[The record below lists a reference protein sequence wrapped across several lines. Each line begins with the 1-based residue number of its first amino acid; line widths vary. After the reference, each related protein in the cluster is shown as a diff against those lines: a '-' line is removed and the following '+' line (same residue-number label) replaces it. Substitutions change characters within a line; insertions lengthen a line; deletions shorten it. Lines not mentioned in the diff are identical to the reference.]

1 MQFIGTEMSK
11 EDFLSSLDLSEEQRG
26 FLSSLITKEIIS
38 EDEQEEI
45 MNIIETGEI
54 EPYSELLEFK
64 CCLLFPEKPLSCL
77 DKKLVKAECLASI
90 SELFKLYFA
99 GFGIVQNPEHINKY
113 ARTNTVFANA
123 WCKAV
128 FEMCLINQ
136 NSFERDGLRMIDTLF
151 KNTVLDSKE
160 DQSFLSQIKERGKIS
175 GTDRWRF
182 CQIFYKQTHEKFD
195 DAGFLACLPFS
206 PSPYG
211 HFGNF
216 ISCLIRPETLQEKG
230 KQALTELF
238 ERIKKT
244 GVITD
249 MECYQLYQKSGLPLK
264 EFLLHTLANEN
275 LDKLLKEVISGDLS
289 WFEKI
294 HSFLLAEFD
303 GSHESGILS
312 TTRLHRFFWT
322 LHDFDDPSLYLR
334 IIELELFDKLTPLA
348 IAALGGSYE
357 SRNETIV
364 LVLDMFFGVYRFTK
378 KDTTD
383 EFRLQEKRMIDTL
396 FCFLYDRSLQ
406 EDDKSYL
413 ELFTI
418 LKVSGWADLS
428 LFFTQNPEKEK
439 GIIERASRMLHDFSK
454 MPPAEQDKLELCVV
468 SAIDFLVKR
477 QSIWRGLKPLFT
489 ILRKSRRLLFNTGLS
504 PEHFLAQEI
513 VNIIEK
519 ETEEGEKEDW
529 KPVGDIFMPVKQDKR
544 VKELCQDMANDFADY
559 LKPAKQPRQ
568 PEDYTETERSAPGF
582 DCNYTEPSPF
592 WRYAYVRALRDL
604 GVHADGQGHFFHA
617 LLQKVLEND
626 PSDEIKQAA
635 RKADAKLNDLRDG
648 AAGGNYKKRLYEAF
662 WWLRQAHL
670 LSLGSAIDEKAA
682 LNRRITEWRRFS

>member
-1 MQFIGTEMSK
+1 MQFIETERGK
-11 EDFLSSLDLSEEQRG
+11 EDFLSSLDLSEEQRS
-26 FLSSLITKEIIS
+26 FLSSLITNDIIS

-64 CCLLFPEKPLSCL
+64 CCFLFPDPPLSCL
-77 DKKLVKAECLASI
+77 DKKLVEAECLAII

-160 DQSFLSQIKERGKIS
+160 DQSFLSQIKERGKTS
-175 GTDRWRF
+175 GTDRWRL

-195 DAGFLACLPFS
+195 DAGFLACLPFR

-211 HFGNF
+211 NFGNF
-216 ISCLIRPETLQEKG
+216 ISYLIRSEMMSGKD

-249 MECYQLYQKSGLPLK
+249 VECYQLYQKSDLPLK
-264 EFLLHTLANEN
+264 EFLHLVL
-275 LDKLLKEVISGDLS
+275 LDEILSRLLKEVISGDLS

-312 TTRLHRFFWT
+312 TMRLRSFFWE
-322 LHDFDDPSLYLR
+322 LHAFDDPALCRR

-348 IAALGGSYE
+348 IAALGDSYE

-364 LVLDMFFGVYRFTK
+364 LVLDMFFGLYRFTK

-383 EFRLQEKRMIDTL
+383 EFRLLEKRMIDTL
-396 FCFLYDRSLQ
+396 FCFLYDRALQ

-418 LKVSGWADLS
+418 LKVSGWPDLS

-439 GIIERASRMLHDFSK
+439 SIIERVSRMLHAFSK
-454 MPPAEQDKLELCVV
+454 MPPTEQDKLELCVV

-489 ILRKSRRLLFNTGLS
+489 ILRKSKRPLLNADLS
-504 PEHFLAQEI
+504 PEHFLARKI
-513 VNIIEK
+513 VNIIDAEIEESK
-519 ETEEGEKEDW
+519 TEYW
-529 KPVGDIFMPVKQDKR
+529 QPVGGIRVPVKQDKR
-544 VKELCQDMANDFADY
+544 VKELYQDMANDFADY
-559 LKPAKQPRQ
+559 LKPAKQLRQ
-568 PEDYTETERSAPGF
+568 PEDYTETERSDPGF

-604 GVHADGQGHFFHA
+604 GVHADGQGHFFHD
-617 LLQKVLEND
+617 LLQKVSEND
-626 PSDEIKQAA
+626 PSDEVKQAA
-635 RKADAKLNDLRDG
+635 RKADAKLNNQRDG
-648 AAGGNYKKRLYEAF
+648 AAGGNYKKRFYEAF

-682 LNRRITEWRRFS
+682 RNMRIQEWR